1 MAGKVC
7 EASHRHTSEFWIK
20 EELLMFAIVQS
31 GGKQYKVTEGMFID
45 VEKLELNVGEKLAL
59 DVLLVSNEG
68 KTVAGTPVV
77 ANASVEAEVLA
88 HGKGEKL
95 TIFTYKPKKRVRRKM
110 GHRQPF
116 TRIKIL
122 AIKA

>member
-1 MAGKVC
+1 MAGEVC
-7 EASHRHTSEFWIK
+7 ETSHRHTSEFWIK

-45 VEKLELNVGEKLAL
+45 VEKLELNVGDKLAL